1 MKLIQASLLG
11 VVLTASAAAQH
22 GASGGGH
29 AGSGHASASFSSGR
43 TFSMSA
49 PAPSRTFSS
58 ASVYRP
64 NATPAPF
71 GGTQPPGHTNT
82 NSYPYRYS
90 GYRPYYNRGVY
101 LVPGY
106 LNYGFS
112 GYGYGYA
119 DDAGYNEPQSGPAT
133 ADAYAPAVGPDS
145 GYQQAYSD
153 VPPARPAYQPEAPAA
168 PDLPEQPEVTLLF
181 KDGRQPV
188 QVQNYAVT
196 RTTLY
201 VLDGPRRREIP
212 LDQLD
217 LPQTEKTNRDA
228 GVDFDVPVG
237 D

>member
-1 MKLIQASLLG
+1 
-11 VVLTASAAAQH
+11 
-22 GASGGGH
+22 
-29 AGSGHASASFSSGR
+29 
-43 TFSMSA
+43 MSA
-49 PAPSRTFSS
+49 PGPSRTFGS
-58 ASVYRP
+58 APAYRP

-71 GGTQPPGHTNT
+71 GGTQPPGRTNT
-82 NSYPYRYS
+82 YSYRYS
-90 GYRPYYNRGVY
+90 GYRPYYSRGVY

-106 LNYGFS
+106 LNYGFY
-112 GYGYGYA
+112 GYPYGYGYA
-119 DDAGYNEPQSGPAT
+119 DDAGYTDQPQSAPAV
-133 ADAYAPAVGPDS
+133 ADAYAPAAAPDS
-145 GYQQAYSD
+145 GYGQAYAEMR
-153 VPPARPAYQPEAPAA
+153 ARPAYQPQAPAS

-181 KDGRQPV
+181 KDGRPPV

-228 GVDFDVPVG
+228 GVDFEVPST